1 MRPILLVVPREA
13 EGTRLDRFLAST
25 LSAMDG
31 GPSRSELQ
39 RWIEQGG
46 VKVDGAIKKP
56 SEKLRE
62 GARIDVQPQPP
73 PRTTAMADAG
83 VEFDVVFMD
92 DAVIVLDKPPGLVVH
107 PARGHESGTLVNG
120 LLARGVFDP
129 PDGEDEL
136 DDRPSVSVRAP
147 DAQGTASANASANAN
162 ANANASANAKKSA
175 EAAKRSKKPAV
186 EGTEAPAAAAL
197 ALDLDRS
204 RPGIVHRLDKG
215 TSGLMVVARHPRARE
230 HLKAQFAA
238 HSIER
243 EYVAICVGEV
253 QAKTFDTLH
262 GRHPTDRI
270 RFSSKVK
277 TGKRAVTHVRPL
289 ERFGRHAPY
298 VACRLETGR
307 THQIRVHL
315 ADDRTPILGDP
326 LYGKLPKHEVLREAA
341 VALGRQ
347 ALHARVLGFVH
358 PITGEKM
365 HFEVDPPADFQLAL
379 TTLRAMP

>member
-25 LSAMDG
+25 LSAMEG
-31 GPSRSELQ
+31 GPSRTELQ
-39 RWIEQGG
+39 RWIEHGG
-46 VKVDGAIKKP
+46 VKVDGVVKKA
-56 SEKLRE
+56 SEKLHE
-62 GARIDVQPQPP
+62 GSRIDVVPEAPP
-73 PRTTAMADAG
+73 KTEALADAG

-92 DAVIVLDKPPGLVVH
+92 DAVIVLDKPAGLVVH
-107 PARGHESGTLVNG
+107 PARGHQSGTLVNG
-120 LLARGVFDP
+120 LLARGVFDAP
-129 PDGEDEL
+129 EGEDEI
-136 DDRPSVSVRAP
+136 DERPTESVP
-147 DAQGTASANASANAN
+147 AS
-162 ANANASANAKKSA
+162 
-175 EAAKRSKKPAV
+175 R
-186 EGTEAPAAAAL
+186 
-197 ALDLDRS
+197 DLDRS

-253 QAKTFDTLH
+253 RAATFDTLH

-289 ERFGRHAPY
+289 ERFGGGVATL

-315 ADDRTPILGDP
+315 ADHRTPILGDA
-326 LYGKLPKHEVLREAA
+326 LYGKLPKHAVLRETA
-341 VALGRQ
+341 VTLGRP

-358 PITGEKM
+358 PITGK
-365 HFEVDPPADFQLAL
+365 HVRFEVDPPADFQLAL

>member
-25 LSAMDG
+25 LSAMDD

-39 RWIEQGG
+39 RWIEHGA
-46 VKVDGAIKKP
+46 VKVDGNVKKA

-62 GARIDVQPQPP
+62 GARIDVEPQPP
-73 PRTTAMADAG
+73 PRTGAMPDAG
-83 VEFDVVFMD
+83 VEFDVVYMD
-92 DAVIVLDKPPGLVVH
+92 DAVIVLDKPAGLVVH

-120 LLARGVFDP
+120 LLARGVFDA
-129 PDGEDEL
+129 PDGDDET
-136 DDRPSVSVRAP
+136 DDRPSVSVRTPEA
-147 DAQGTASANASANAN
+147 G
-162 ANANASANAKKSA
+162 AKGAKGAEKAEKAEKAEPARATKKGEA
-175 EAAKRSKKPAV
+175 EASEDASSGSVDV
-186 EGTEAPAAAAL
+186 E
-197 ALDLDRS
+197 RS

-253 QAKTFDTLH
+253 SAKTFDTLH

-289 ERFGRHAPY
+289 ERFGPLATF

-315 ADDRTPILGDP
+315 ADNRTAILGDP
-326 LYGKLPKHEVLREAA
+326 LYGKLPKHEVLRE
-341 VALGRQ
+341 VAIALDRP

-358 PITGEKM
+358 PTTGETM
-365 HFEVDPPADFQLAL
+365 RFEIDPPADFQLAL

>member
-1 MRPILLVVPREA
+1 MRPIFLVVPREA
-13 EGTRLDRFLAST
+13 EGSRLDRFLAST

-39 RWIEQGG
+39 RWIEHGG
-46 VKVDGAIKKP
+46 VKVDGIVKKA

-62 GARIDVQPQPP
+62 GSRIAVEPEPLARTD
-73 PRTTAMADAG
+73 ALADAG
-83 VEFDVVFMD
+83 VEFDVVYMD
-92 DAVIVLDKPPGLVVH
+92 DAVIVLNKPAGLVVH
-107 PARGHESGTLVNG
+107 PAKGHATGTLVNG

-129 PDGEDEL
+129 PDGEDEI
-136 DDRPSVSVRAP
+136 DERPSVTV
-147 DAQGTASANASANAN
+147 
-162 ANANASANAKKSA
+162 
-175 EAAKRSKKPAV
+175 
-186 EGTEAPAAAAL
+186 PAAAPSSKRGPA
-197 ALDLDRS
+197 AGPASRPPDLDHS

-230 HLKAQFAA
+230 HLKSQFAA

-253 QAKTFDTLH
+253 GVAKFDTLH
-262 GRHPTDRI
+262 GRHPRDRV

-289 ERFGRHAPY
+289 ERFGSHATL
-298 VACRLETGR
+298 VSCRLETGR

-315 ADDRTPILGDP
+315 SDNRTPILGDT
-326 LYGKLPKHEVLREAA
+326 LYGKVPKHPVLREAA
-341 VALGRQ
+341 ATLGRP

-358 PITGEKM
+358 PMTGKSVR
-365 HFEVDPPADFQLAL
+365 FEVEPPADFQLAL
-379 TTLRAMP
+379 TTLRAIP